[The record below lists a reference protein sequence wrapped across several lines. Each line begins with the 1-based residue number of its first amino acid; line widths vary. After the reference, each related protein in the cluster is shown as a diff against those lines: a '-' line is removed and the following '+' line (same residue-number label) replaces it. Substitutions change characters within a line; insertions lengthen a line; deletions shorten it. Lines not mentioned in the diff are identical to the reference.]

1 MDVLISG
8 AGIAGLTVAHWLR
21 RFGWTPVIVERAPS
35 LVVGG
40 YKIDVRGRAL
50 EVLHRMEIYDEV
62 VAASTRMQGAVLVDR
77 DGTEIGRMSGQEFGH
92 RVGDDV
98 EIVRGTLCEI
108 LRRRAEGIELLFGD
122 TVAAIE
128 QHPDRA
134 TVTLASGAT
143 RDVDLVIGA
152 DGLHSNVR
160 SLVFGAEEQFLRDL
174 GMYLCVFS
182 VPNYLALDRVEVQY
196 SEVGRVASVWS
207 TRDEDSAKA
216 CFGFASSRAA
226 SGPIPMRDRDR
237 QQEAVTAVYDD
248 VGWEV
253 PRLLGLM
260 PGADDWYFDIA
271 AQIEMPAWAAGRV
284 ALAGDAAYCA
294 SPMSGQGSS
303 LALLGAYVLAGE
315 LGAARDDLDAAFA
328 EYHRVMRPFV
338 DANHAAGQASA
349 AFMTGDA
356 EADGAGLSGDEVE
369 AVIARAT
376 ERIEA
381 AANAIE
387 LKDYS
392 ANFAS

>member
-1 MDVLISG
+1 
-8 AGIAGLTVAHWLR
+8 
-21 RFGWTPVIVERAPS
+21 
-35 LVVGG
+35 
-40 YKIDVRGRAL
+40 
-50 EVLHRMEIYDEV
+50 
-62 VAASTRMQGAVLVDR
+62 
-77 DGTEIGRMSGQEFGH
+77 
-92 RVGDDV
+92 
-98 EIVRGTLCEI
+98 
-108 LRRRAEGIELLFGD
+108 
-122 TVAAIE
+122 
-128 QHPDRA
+128 
-134 TVTLASGAT
+134 
-143 RDVDLVIGA
+143 
-152 DGLHSNVR
+152 
-160 SLVFGAEEQFLRDL
+160 
-174 GMYLCVFS
+174 
-182 VPNYLALDRVEVQY
+182 
-196 SEVGRVASVWS
+196 VASVWS

-315 LGAARDDLDAAFA
+315 LGAAPDDLDAAFA
-328 EYHRVMRPFV
+328 EYHPVMRPFV

-349 AFMTGDA
+349 AFMTGG
-356 EADGAGLSGDEVE
+356 ADGDGGGLSGDEVE

-376 ERIEA
+376 ERIEVA
-381 AANAIE
+381 SNAIE

-392 ANFAS
+392 ANFAP

>member
-1 MDVLISG
+1 
-8 AGIAGLTVAHWLR
+8 
-21 RFGWTPVIVERAPS
+21 
-35 LVVGG
+35 
-40 YKIDVRGRAL
+40 
-50 EVLHRMEIYDEV
+50 
-62 VAASTRMQGAVLVDR
+62 MQGAVLVDR
-77 DGTEIGRMSGQEFGH
+77 DGAEIGRMSGQEFGH

-108 LRRRAEGIELLFGD
+108 LRRRTDGIEVIFGD
-122 TVAAIE
+122 TVAAID
-128 QHPDRA
+128 QRPDGA
-134 TVTLASGAT
+134 TVTLASGAA

-160 SLVFGAEEQFLRDL
+160 RLVFGEEEQFVRDL

-182 VPNYLALDRVEVQY
+182 VPNYLELDRVEVQY

-216 CFGFASSRAA
+216 CFGFASSRAP
-226 SGPIPMRDRDR
+226 SVPIPIRDRDR
-237 QQEAVTAVYDD
+237 QQDAVAAVYDD

-253 PRLLGLM
+253 PRLLELM

-271 AQIEMPAWAAGRV
+271 AQIEMPVWAAGRV

-315 LGAARDDLDAAFA
+315 LGAAPDDLDAAFG

-338 DANHAAGQASA
+338 DANHAAGRASA
-349 AFMTGDA
+349 AFMTTDPDG
-356 EADGAGLSGDEVE
+356 DGAGLSGDDVE
-369 AVIARAT
+369 AVIERAT
-376 ERIEA
+376 ARIEA
-381 AANAIE
+381 ASNAIE

-392 ANFAS
+392 ANVVR